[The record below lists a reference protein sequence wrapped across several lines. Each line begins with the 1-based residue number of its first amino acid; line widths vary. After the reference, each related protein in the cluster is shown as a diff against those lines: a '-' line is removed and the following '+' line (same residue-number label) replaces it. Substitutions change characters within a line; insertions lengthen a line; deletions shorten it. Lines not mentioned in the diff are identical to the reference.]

1 MPLIFHGAGC
11 TGSARREIS
20 GQLAKTVRLSSAKTL
35 STYAFLTYAFLAKT
49 VNSEIEVDYSYT
61 EIVYDS
67 EKWDDIREFV
77 EKIY

>member
-20 GQLAKTVRLSSAKTL
+20 GQLAKTVRLSSAKSL
-35 STYAFLTYAFLAKT
+35 STYAFLAKT